1 MQKKKHA
8 IVQALLNDFGMD
20 WYAMRSNSK
29 VSTNIKE
36 TPKGK
41 IVYANTFGDPENPE
55 KTKAAY
61 KFFPSDAWQESKVK
75 GGGGDSQW
83 AGLSPTIRKNIMEK
97 GITFTFDQ
105 DVDISQGSRNKQI
118 NNNSAI
124 ASLVEAGNGYYSK
137 SVPGPNA
144 DPGGAYSFQKIN
156 SQNYTLNYEIQAY
169 KPSVDGVG
177 GSYVSRG
184 VVSRQVNINPMGS
197 VYGGNM
203 SILEAMEREVKN
215 LIALQV
221 KANTVAKNKDVAV
234 NGKK

>member
-1 MQKKKHA
+1 
-8 IVQALLNDFGMD
+8 
-20 WYAMRSNSK
+20 
-29 VSTNIKE
+29 
-36 TPKGK
+36 
-41 IVYANTFGDPENPE
+41 
-55 KTKAAY
+55 
-61 KFFPSDAWQESKVK
+61 
-75 GGGGDSQW
+75 
-83 AGLSPTIRKNIMEK
+83 MEK

-184 VVSRQVNINPMGS
+184 VVSRQIDINPRGS
-197 VYGGNM
+197 IYGGNM
-203 SILEAMEREVKN
+203 SVLEKMEQDVINIIKLQAAQNTN
-215 LIALQV
+215 L
-221 KANTVAKNKDVAV
+221 KKKDVAV